1 MLRFLFPR
9 LTADPTRGADLFA
22 WITGQARAPHWYVEG
37 RVEDSVDG
45 RFAMLA
51 TITALA
57 SVRLEQG
64 GDDGL
69 GASVAVTERFIEVM
83 EAEHRE
89 MGLGDP
95 KLGRTVRKLVAA
107 LARRVELW
115 RKGTAKGEWAES
127 ARDSVFGGGDPPG
140 DALEHVAA
148 QLRLLWARL
157 EAAPEA
163 DVAKGRIG

>member
-1 MLRFLFPR
+1 MLRFLFPG
-9 LTADPTRGADLFA
+9 LTAHPDRGAELFA

-37 RVEDSVDG
+37 QVEDNVDG

-115 RKGTAKGEWAES
+115 RGATAKDEWAEA
-127 ARDSVFGGGDPPG
+127 ARDSVFGGVDPPG
-140 DALEHVAA
+140 DALQHVAA
-148 QLRLLWARL
+148 QLRQLWARL
-157 EAAPEA
+157 QAAA
-163 DVAKGRIG
+163 DADAAKGRIA